1 MSQENPVVFSVQGR
15 LDNAKSSI
23 FTSSSSIFVLGSSL
37 YTVNETQTAIKLR
50 LGEIVSVEYEPGLKF
65 KMPFVNN
72 VVKFDNRIQ
81 TLDAPAER
89 FLTGEKKNVIVDS
102 YVKWRIVDAEKFYTS
117 TGGSIA
123 KANSNLTQI
132 IKTGLKSEFS
142 KRTIVDV
149 VSGER
154 AEIMENIAKLA
165 KSDVGEFGISVIDV
179 RIKRIDLSQEV
190 SNSVYRR
197 MQAERE
203 RVAKDFR
210 SKGAE
215 EAEIIRAAADKER
228 TIILANAY
236 RDSEKIR
243 GEGDATSANNY
254 AKAYSQ
260 NSSFYSFYRS
270 LESYNKSF
278 NNQNDILVLNPNTEF
293 FRHFN
298 PSAE

>member
-1 MSQENPVVFSVQGR
+1 MQKLLIAIGAVAF
-15 LDNAKSSI
+15 L
-23 FTSSSSIFVLGSSL
+23 VLGSAL
-37 YTVNETQTAIKLR
+37 YTVDETQTAIKLR
-50 LGEIVSVEYEPGLKF
+50 LGEIVTVEKTPGLKF

-102 YVKWRIVDAEKFYTS
+102 YVKWRITDAEQFYKS
-117 TGGSIA
+117 TGGNMA
-123 KANSNLTQI
+123 RTNNRLAQI

-142 KRTIVDV
+142 KRTIADV

-154 AEIMENIAKLA
+154 SEIMKNIAQLA
-165 KSDVGEFGISVIDV
+165 KKDIGEFGIEIIDV

-203 RVAKDFR
+203 RVAKEFR

-228 TIILANAY
+228 TIIIADAY

-243 GEGDATSANNY
+243 GEGDALSANNY
-254 AKAYSQ
+254 AQAYNQ
-260 NSSFYSFYRS
+260 NADFYSFYRS
-270 LESYNKSF
+270 LESYKKSF
-278 NNQNDILVLNPNTEF
+278 NQQSDVMVLNPNTEF

-298 PSAE
+298 PEVK

>member
-1 MSQENPVVFSVQGR
+1 MKKLGIVIVVLVLFI
-15 LDNAKSSI
+15 SI
-23 FTSSSSIFVLGSSL
+23 SAL
-37 YTVNETQTAIKLR
+37 YTVSETQTAIKLR
-50 LGEIVSVEYEPGLKF
+50 LGEIVYVDREPGLKF

-81 TLDAPAER
+81 TLDTPADR

-102 YVKWRIVDAEKFYTS
+102 YVKWRIIDAEQFYKS
-117 TGGSIA
+117 TGGNMA
-123 KANSNLTQI
+123 RTKNRLAQI

-142 KRTIVDV
+142 KRTIADV

-154 AEIMENIAKLA
+154 SEIMSSIAKLA
-165 KSDVGEFGISVIDV
+165 KKDIAEFGIEIIDV

-197 MQAERE
+197 MQAERQ
-203 RVAKDFR
+203 RVAKEFR

-215 EAEIIRAAADKER
+215 EAEIIRAAADKKR

-243 GEGDATSANNY
+243 GEGDALSANNY
-254 AKAYSQ
+254 AQAYTKDVD
-260 NSSFYSFYRS
+260 FYSFYRS
-270 LESYNKSF
+270 LESYKKAFSG
-278 NNQNDILVLNPNTEF
+278 QNDIMVLNPNTQF

-298 PSAE
+298 PEVK

>member
-1 MSQENPVVFSVQGR
+1 MQKIFIIIGAA
-15 LDNAKSSI
+15 LFLILSSA
-23 FTSSSSIFVLGSSL
+23 L
-37 YTVNETQTAIKLR
+37 YTVDETQTAIKLR
-50 LGEIVSVEYEPGLKF
+50 LGEIVTVEDTPGLKF
-65 KMPFVNN
+65 KTPFVNN

-102 YVKWRIVDAEKFYTS
+102 YVKWRIIDAEQFYKS
-117 TGGSIA
+117 TGGNMA
-123 KANSNLTQI
+123 RTSNRLAQI

-142 KRTIVDV
+142 KRTIADV

-154 AEIMENIAKLA
+154 SEIMANIVRLA
-165 KSDVGEFGISVIDV
+165 KKDISEFGIEVIDV

-197 MQAERE
+197 MQAERQ
-203 RVAKDFR
+203 RVAKEFR

-215 EAEIIRAAADKER
+215 EAEIIRAAADKKR

-236 RDSEKIR
+236 RDSEIIR
-243 GEGDATSANNY
+243 GEGDAVSANNY
-254 AKAYSQ
+254 AQAY
-260 NSSFYSFYRS
+260 NKNADFYSFYRS
-270 LESYNKSF
+270 LESYKKSF
-278 NNQNDILVLNPNTEF
+278 GQNNDIMVLNPNTEF

-298 PSAE
+298 PEVK

>member
-1 MSQENPVVFSVQGR
+1 MQ
-15 LDNAKSSI
+15 K
-23 FTSSSSIFVLGSSL
+23 IFVIIGAVLFLVLSSAL

-50 LGEIVSVEYEPGLKF
+50 LGEIVTVENTPGLKF
-65 KMPFVNN
+65 KTPFVNN
-72 VVKFDNRIQ
+72 VVKFDNRVQ

-102 YVKWRIVDAEKFYTS
+102 YVKWRIVDAEQFYKS
-117 TGGSIA
+117 TGGNIA
-123 KANSNLTQI
+123 RTNNRLAQI

-142 KRTIVDV
+142 KRTIADV

-154 AEIMENIAKLA
+154 SEIMTSILQLA
-165 KSDVGEFGISVIDV
+165 NKDIGEFGIKIIDV

-197 MQAERE
+197 MQAERH

-236 RDSEKIR
+236 RDSEMVR
-243 GEGDATSANNY
+243 GEGDAVSANNY
-254 AKAYSQ
+254 AQAYNQ
-260 NSSFYSFYRS
+260 NADFYSFYRS
-270 LESYNKSF
+270 LESYKKSF
-278 NNQNDILVLNPNTEF
+278 GQNNDIMVLNPNTEF

-298 PSAE
+298 PKVK

>member
-1 MSQENPVVFSVQGR
+1 MQKIIIIIGAVLFLIV
-15 LDNAKSSI
+15 SSA
-23 FTSSSSIFVLGSSL
+23 L
-37 YTVNETQTAIKLR
+37 YTVNETQVAIKLR
-50 LGEIVSVEYEPGLKF
+50 LGEIVTVDDTPGLKF
-65 KMPFVNN
+65 KTPFVNN

-102 YVKWRIVDAEKFYTS
+102 YVKWRIVDAEQFYKS
-117 TGGSIA
+117 TGGNIA
-123 KANSNLTQI
+123 RANNRLAQI
-132 IKTGLKSEFS
+132 VKTGLKSEFS
-142 KRTIVDV
+142 KRTIADV

-154 AEIMENIAKLA
+154 SEIMSNILKMANK
-165 KSDVGEFGISVIDV
+165 DIVEFGIKIIDV

-197 MQAERE
+197 MQAERQ
-203 RVAKDFR
+203 RVAKEFR

-236 RDSEKIR
+236 RDSEIVR
-243 GEGDATSANNY
+243 GEGDAVSANNY
-254 AKAYSQ
+254 AQAY
-260 NSSFYSFYRS
+260 NKNADFYSFYRS
-270 LESYNKSF
+270 LESYKKSF
-278 NNQNDILVLNPNTEF
+278 GQNNDIMVLNPNTEF

-298 PSAE
+298 PEVK

>member
-1 MSQENPVVFSVQGR
+1 MQKVILALGAIIV
-15 LDNAKSSI
+15 
-23 FTSSSSIFVLGSSL
+23 FVLGSSL

-50 LGEIVSVEYEPGLKF
+50 LGEIVQVERTPGLKF

-72 VVKFDNRIQ
+72 VVKFDDRIQ

-102 YVKWRIVDAEKFYTS
+102 YVKWRITDAEQFYKS
-117 TGGSIA
+117 TGGNIA
-123 KANSNLTQI
+123 RTNNRLAQI

-142 KRTIVDV
+142 KRTIAEV

-154 AEIMENIAKLA
+154 SEIMNNITRLA
-165 KSDVGEFGISVIDV
+165 KKDVTEFGIEVLDV

-215 EAEIIRAAADKER
+215 EAEKIRANADRER
-228 TIILANAY
+228 TIIVADAY
-236 RDSEKIR
+236 SNSEKIR
-243 GEGDATSANNY
+243 GEGDAISANNY
-254 AKAYSQ
+254 AKAY
-260 NSSFYSFYRS
+260 NNNPDFYSFYRS
-270 LESYNKSF
+270 LESYKKSF
-278 NNQNDILVLNPNTEF
+278 DKQNDILVLNPNTEF

-298 PSAE
+298 PEAK